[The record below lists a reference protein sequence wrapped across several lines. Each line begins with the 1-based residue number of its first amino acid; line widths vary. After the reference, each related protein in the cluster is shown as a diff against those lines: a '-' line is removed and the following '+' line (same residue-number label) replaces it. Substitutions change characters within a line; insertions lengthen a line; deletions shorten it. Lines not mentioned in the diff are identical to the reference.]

1 MKGECN
7 KTHFVGLF
15 LHCSPFEIFFKRTL
29 LECTKI
35 LSTMSSVSESCDMD
49 SENYNMVFKK
59 IGPHS
64 VKLIVSKKKEN
75 FMGI

>member
-1 MKGECN
+1 
-7 KTHFVGLF
+7 
-15 LHCSPFEIFFKRTL
+15 
-29 LECTKI
+29 
-35 LSTMSSVSESCDMD
+35 MSSVSESCDMD

-64 VKLIVSKKKEN
+64 VNLTVSKKKEN